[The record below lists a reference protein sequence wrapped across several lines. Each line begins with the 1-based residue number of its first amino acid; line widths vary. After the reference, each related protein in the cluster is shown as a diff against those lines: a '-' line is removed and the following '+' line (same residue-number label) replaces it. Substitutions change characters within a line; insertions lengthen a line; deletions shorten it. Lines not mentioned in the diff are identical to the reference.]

1 MSERQLIRDQVSV
14 PDALEMLELEP
25 PNHQGKIHCPFHE
38 ELTPSCHIFDDH
50 FHCFGC
56 GLNGDVVFFVA
67 KMAGIP
73 LWKAIQ
79 FLLSGVD
86 ELATSVKVEQKV
98 RAPIDLTRQMV
109 ELSTLPSQSEDSAR
123 AMLARKWRTLD
134 WDYCRQLGWRQ
145 AKDGG
150 ILIPHYDPT
159 GEKVVGIKHRTATG
173 EKTSVKGSTF
183 SSGPYLGWSAWPY
196 PHESQIP
203 PDHDVIL
210 CEGEPDTA
218 AMRLHVGGLT
228 QGPWPRAYG
237 LPSGAGAYPDSV
249 HDFLKGFKRVYLAL
263 DNDSAG
269 QAATADVMKALLG
282 HSDVE
287 DVLSISTQYA
297 PHKDVADALAA
308 GWVPRF

>member
-38 ELTPSCHIFDDH
+38 ELTASCHIFDDH

-109 ELSTLPSQSEDSAR
+109 ELSTLPSQSEASAQ

-145 AKDGG
+145 ARDGG

-173 EKTSVKGSTF
+173 EKTSIKGSTF
-183 SSGPYLGWSAWPY
+183 ASGPYLGWLSWPY
-196 PHESQIP
+196 PGSNSEPPNESA
-203 PDHDVIL
+203 VL
-210 CEGEPDTA
+210 CEGEPDTL
-218 AMRLHVGGLT
+218 AMRQRLRDVGV
-228 QGPWPRAYG
+228 WPHPVAYG

-263 DNDSAG
+263 DNDDAG
-269 QAATADVMKALLG
+269 KNATEAICLRLVHDCVT
-282 HSDVE
+282 VTI
-287 DVLSISTQYA
+287 LSTDYA